1 MEFAYH
7 YGDSRKLYL
16 NATNRC
22 TNRCSF
28 CVRYRVNGLGG
39 ALLWGDSE
47 PDFDML
53 RTAIL
58 HEGALEEFQE
68 FVWCGYGEPTFR
80 LDLIREAAPWLRS
93 RGATIRLNT
102 NGHAWVIHGRDVL
115 PELSKAV
122 DAVSISLNAP
132 NLPRYVDLCRPDP
145 ESMVGGDRR
154 NAEAD
159 TAAVLWEA
167 LMDFLRRSPTYFDAV
182 QASVV
187 GHVLTAAEIDQCRAL
202 ARSLGVNQFR
212 IR

>member
-7 YGDSRKLYL
+7 YGDRRKLYL

-28 CVRYRVNGLGG
+28 CVRYRVDGLGG
-39 ALLWGDSE
+39 AVLWGDKE

-58 HEGALEEFQE
+58 HHGTLEEFQE

-80 LDLIREAAPWLRS
+80 LDLIQETAPWLRS

-102 NGHAWVIHGRDVL
+102 NGHACVIHGRDVL
-115 PELSKAV
+115 PELAQAV
-122 DAVSISLNAP
+122 DMVSISLNAP
-132 NLPRYVDLCRPDP
+132 NLPRYIELCRPDLDLIAGYNCGNVEVITP
-145 ESMVGGDRR
+145 DI
-154 NAEAD
+154 
-159 TAAVLWEA
+159 LWEA
-167 LMDFLRRSPTYFDAV
+167 LMDFMYRSPAHFKTV
-182 QASVV
+182 QASGV
-187 GHVLTAAEIDQCRAL
+187 GYALTPVEIEQCRFLAL
-202 ARSLGVNQFR
+202 SMGVNQFR